1 MVRDYQD
8 ITSRSVCR
16 SVGLSTCPLAA
27 GSSCR
32 IVNAHMCLCL
42 SVCVCV
48 DLLWLCVCL
57 FVCFCLFV
65 LVCICHHLDGSIN
78 TRKEI
83 RRNTRNRRAHT
94 QRHTITSDIAA
105 AIRSIPIPA
114 VRVGTCRA
122 DMLAMAPEMAI
133 EVSRGRI
140 VLMLLHMRVSENW
153 GCLMLGS
160 LY

>member
-1 MVRDYQD
+1 MCV
-8 ITSRSVCR
+8 
-16 SVGLSTCPLAA
+16 LTCC
-27 GSSCR
+27 G
-32 IVNAHMCLCL
+32 
-42 SVCVCV
+42 CVCV
-48 DLLWLCVCL
+48 FVCL
-57 FVCFCLFV
+57 FVCLFAFACLSLFAFATILMV
-65 LVCICHHLDGSIN
+65 RL
-78 TRKEI
+78 TREK
-83 RRNTRNRRAHT
+83 RYGATRATDVHTHT